1 MYGDGFFETITMKI
15 AIIGLGGVGG
25 YYGGKLA
32 QLMDS
37 NQDLQ
42 VYFVARGAHLHAMRQ
57 SGLQLKLAEDGKTH
71 IIYPTDTL
79 MSISEL
85 PIVDLVLI
93 AVKSYDLEEVV
104 VQLKDKIHSK
114 TEILPLLNGV
124 GIYERV
130 RAILP
135 DAIIYPACIYILSW
149 IEKPGVVVETGGS
162 PKLIFGPDLKH
173 PAHLP
178 DQWTALLH
186 QANVRYVFTKNH
198 LKEIWTK
205 YMYIA
210 PYALV
215 TARYNQTVGQ
225 VYEGEK
231 TSQAILG
238 IMREIEQIAC
248 HLGIQLDE
256 DVVERSF
263 HLAKKFDYHATTSFQ
278 RDYLQKEKKNEK
290 ELFGKA
296 ILDYGV
302 KLGITTPVT
311 KEIYEAL

>member
-1 MYGDGFFETITMKI
+1 MKI

-71 IIYPTDTL
+71 IIYPTDTF

-173 PAHLP
+173 PAH
-178 DQWTALLH
+178 
-186 QANVRYVFTKNH
+186 
-198 LKEIWTK
+198 
-205 YMYIA
+205 
-210 PYALV
+210 
-215 TARYNQTVGQ
+215 
-225 VYEGEK
+225 
-231 TSQAILG
+231 
-238 IMREIEQIAC
+238 
-248 HLGIQLDE
+248 
-256 DVVERSF
+256 
-263 HLAKKFDYHATTSFQ
+263 
-278 RDYLQKEKKNEK
+278 
-290 ELFGKA
+290 
-296 ILDYGV
+296 
-302 KLGITTPVT
+302 
-311 KEIYEAL
+311 